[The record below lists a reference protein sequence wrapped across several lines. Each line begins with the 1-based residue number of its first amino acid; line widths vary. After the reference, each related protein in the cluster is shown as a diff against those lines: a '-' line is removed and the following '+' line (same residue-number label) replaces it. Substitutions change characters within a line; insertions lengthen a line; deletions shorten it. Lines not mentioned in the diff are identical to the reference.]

1 MEVNETIRMLDLEG
15 NSIIKD
21 NNGQVNY
28 KGIDALI
35 EALKKN
41 LTILSIMKFKS
52 CQEVNFK
59 ELLSSLLLP
68 REQMHIFLMN
78 LQPTLIV
85 NKELFVP
92 VSSNVL
98 F

>member
-1 MEVNETIRMLDLEG
+1 MAELLEVNETIRMLDLEG

-41 LTILSIMKFKS
+41 
-52 CQEVNFK
+52 
-59 ELLSSLLLP
+59 
-68 REQMHIFLMN
+68 
-78 LQPTLIV
+78 
-85 NKELFVP
+85 
-92 VSSNVL
+92 
-98 F
+98 